1 MKAVSHEGHQAGT
14 SLLRGDLVL
23 LPTVVA
29 TLLLCASPVFATAAV
44 AGFPA
49 DCSHL
54 RKTSPSGVYVIQ
66 PAGSPPRV
74 VWCDMDTEGK
84 GWTVVQRNSHDTEL
98 TWKQSW
104 TTYKY
109 GFGNVQGDHWLGTE
123 YLHLLTQ
130 QGTYKVRFIVRNK
143 ANVTHYAE
151 YDIFRVES
159 EASGYPLRLGRFS
172 GDGDDYL
179 TSYHPKKGGIHDNMK
194 FSTTDK
200 DQDQYSGNCANSY
213 GGWWYDRCQN
223 VLLNAKK
230 HILWPGFCDNVT
242 AHPPSSWSN
251 PQMCADRA
259 AAPSLPGVW
268 GSATIPTRNPLLPS
282 PVLTHGVHA
291 GMLSGVQNC
300 GAAGLT
306 EAFVGPSAVGGL
318 NPVTPE
324 TPAGF
329 LGSRDLFVQD
339 AQ

>member
-1 MKAVSHEGHQAGT
+1 MEAVSHKGLQAGT
-14 SLLRGDLVL
+14 SWLHGDLVL
-23 LPTVVA
+23 LSTLVA
-29 TLLLCASPVFATAAV
+29 MLLLCASPVLATAAT

-54 RKTSPSGVYVIQ
+54 RKTTPSGVYVIQ

-84 GWTVVQRNSHDTEL
+84 GWTVVQRNSHDTEI

-123 YLHLLTQ
+123 SLHLLTQ

-159 EASGYPLRLGRFS
+159 EASGYPLRLGRYS
-172 GDGDDYL
+172 GEGDDYL

-223 VLLNAKK
+223 VLLNAKN
-230 HILWPGFCDNVT
+230 HILWPGFCDSGDC
-242 AHPPSSWSN
+242 SS
-251 PQMCADRA
+251 
-259 AAPSLPGVW
+259 SLILVK
-268 GSATIPTRNPLLPS
+268 PTD
-282 PVLTHGVHA
+282 V
-291 GMLSGVQNC
+291 C
-300 GAAGLT
+300 
-306 EAFVGPSAVGGL
+306 
-318 NPVTPE
+318 
-324 TPAGF
+324 
-329 LGSRDLFVQD
+329 
-339 AQ
+339 